1 MRIEKDE
8 RVGSAEALPGDTLW
22 VRFTFVDHAGIPK
35 TKAVYREDFRRRAEA
50 GVGLAK
56 GVLALDPGGQL
67 HPASGL
73 SPVGEVRLV
82 PDPSGLTRLPFAVG
96 HAMVPCDITEP
107 DGRTPWDGCPRSA
120 LRRIV
125 DRLAERGLESLAS
138 FETEFYLLGPD
149 GPSDKTPYAASFAL
163 TPAAEFAA
171 ALEQHG
177 GNNPSI

>member
-1 MRIEKDE
+1 MRTEKEE
-8 RVGSAEALPGDTLW
+8 RMESVEILPEDTLW

-82 PDPSGLTRLPFAVG
+82 PDLSTLTPLPFARG
-96 HAMVPCDITEP
+96 QAMVSCDMTEP
-107 DGRTPWDGCPRSA
+107 DA
-120 LRRIV
+120 
-125 DRLAERGLESLAS
+125 
-138 FETEFYLLGPD
+138 
-149 GPSDKTPYAASFAL
+149 
-163 TPAAEFAA
+163 
-171 ALEQHG
+171 
-177 GNNPSI
+177 